1 MHGNKKQGGVVAVE
15 FAILLIPMV
24 LIVFGITELG
34 RAFYQYNTLVKAT
47 RDAARYKS
55 VTNQGANEAEA
66 KCLAVTGNYA
76 NTNGSCAGTPLVN
89 GLNTNMVSIS
99 YATAIATG
107 SGSVNLVKVTIND
120 PNATE
125 QFKFVSLVSFVIPDI
140 TFGPISTVMRSP
152 T

>member
-1 MHGNKKQGGVVAVE
+1 MRWNKKQGGVVAVE
-15 FAILLIPMV
+15 FAIVLIPMV

-55 VTNQGANEAEA
+55 ATNQGEKEAEA
-66 KCLAVTGNYA
+66 KCLAVTGND
-76 NTNGSCAGTPLVN
+76 SCSGTPLVE
-89 GLNTNMVSIS
+89 GLNTNMVTIS
-99 YATAIATG
+99 YATAVPTG
-107 SGSVNLVKVTIND
+107 SGSINLVKVAIND

-125 QFKFVSLVSFVIPDI
+125 KFKFVSLASFVIPDI

>member
-1 MHGNKKQGGVVAVE
+1 MRWNKKQGGVVAVE

-55 VTNQGANEAEA
+55 ATNQGEKEAEA
-66 KCLAVTGNYA
+66 KCLAVYGND
-76 NTNGSCAGTPLVN
+76 SCTGTPLVES
-89 GLNTNMVSIS
+89 LNTNMVTIG
-99 YATAIATG
+99 YATAVPTG
-107 SGSVNLVKVTIND
+107 SGTINLVKVTIND

-125 QFKFVSLVSFVIPDI
+125 KFKFVSLVNFVIPDI

>member
-1 MHGNKKQGGVVAVE
+1 MMRGNRKQAGVVAVE
-15 FAILLIPMV
+15 FAILIIPMV

-55 VTNQGANEAEA
+55 FTNQGEKEAEA
-66 KCLAVTGNYA
+66 KCLAVTGDD
-76 NTNGSCAGTPLVN
+76 SCSGAPLLE
-89 GLNTNMVSIS
+89 GLNTNMVTIS
-99 YATAIATG
+99 YATTVQTG
-107 SGSVNLVKVTIND
+107 AGSVNLVKVAIND

-125 QFKFVSLVSFVIPDI
+125 MFEFVSLVNFVIPNI
-140 TFGPISTVMRSP
+140 TFGPIGTVMRSP

>member
-1 MHGNKKQGGVVAVE
+1 MRSYKKQGGVVAVE
-15 FAILLIPMV
+15 FAFLLIPLL

-55 VTNQGANEAEA
+55 VTNQGEKEAEA
-66 KCLAVTGNYA
+66 KCLAVFGND
-76 NTNGSCAGTPLVN
+76 TCSGSPLVE
-89 GLNTNMVSIS
+89 GLNTNMVTIG

-107 SGSVNLVKVTIND
+107 SGTINLVKVTIND
-120 PNATE
+120 PNAQE
-125 QFKFVSLVSFVIPDI
+125 QFQFVSLINFVIPDI
-140 TFGPISTVMRSP
+140 IFGPIGTVMRSP

>member
-1 MHGNKKQGGVVAVE
+1 MRGNKKQGGVVAVE

-55 VTNQGANEAEA
+55 VTNQGEKEADA
-66 KCLAVTGNYA
+66 KCLAVTGND
-76 NTNGSCAGTPLVN
+76 SCTGPPLVE
-89 GLNTNMVSIS
+89 GLNTNMVSIG

>member
-1 MHGNKKQGGVVAVE
+1 MMRENKKQGGVVAVE

-34 RAFYQYNTLVKAT
+34 RAFYQYNTLVKVT

-55 VTNQGANEAEA
+55 ATNQGDKEAEA
-66 KCLAVTGNYA
+66 KCLAVTGYPDV
-76 NTNGSCAGTPLVN
+76 SCTRPPLME
-89 GLNTNMVSIS
+89 GLNTNMVTIS
-99 YATAIATG
+99 YATAVPTG
-107 SGSVNLVKVTIND
+107 SGTVNLVKVTIND
-120 PNATE
+120 PDATE
-125 QFKFVSLVSFVIPDI
+125 KFKFVSLVKFVIPDI